1 MTTGELLTT
10 IGLIVAGYVV
20 GSVPFGVIV
29 CRLGFGVDI
38 LDHGS
43 QRSGS
48 TNVLRT
54 VGPGA
59 AALVLLADFLKG
71 LVPALVA
78 RLLVGHLPVA
88 PVMVA
93 LAALL
98 GANWSVFLR
107 FRGGR
112 GVATAWG
119 AMMALVPIAAV
130 IGVPLGIG
138 TVIVIRYA
146 SLGSIFG
153 AIGFLVGSIAF
164 YALGMGVNGYLLFM
178 VAAINVLIVF
188 RHVDNLQRLISGT
201 ERRLDPWP
209 EMIRSRTSHSQDS
222 GD

>member
-1 MTTGELLTT
+1 MTTGEFLIT
-10 IGLIVAGYVV
+10 IGLVVVGYVV
-20 GSVPFGVIV
+20 GSIPFGVIV

-43 QRSGS
+43 QRSGT

-54 VGPGA
+54 VGRGA
-59 AALVLLADFLKG
+59 AVLVLIADFLKG
-71 LVPALVA
+71 LVPALAA
-78 RLLVGHLPVA
+78 RLLLGHLPLATVL
-88 PVMVA
+88 VA

-98 GANWSVFLR
+98 GANWSGFLR

-119 AMMALVPIAAV
+119 AMMALVPLAAV

-138 TVIVIRYA
+138 TVLVARYV
-146 SLGSIFG
+146 SLGSMFG
-153 AIGFLVGSIAF
+153 AIGFLVGSIVF
-164 YALGMGVNGYLLFM
+164 YALGIGVNGYLLFM

-188 RHVDNLQRLISGT
+188 RHVDNLQRLMSGT

-209 EMIRSRTSHSQDS
+209 EMIGGRDARSQDS
-222 GD
+222 AD

>member
-1 MTTGELLTT
+1 MTTAEIFMTV
-10 IGLIVAGYVV
+10 GLIVGGYLV
-20 GSVPFGVIV
+20 GSIPFGVIV
-29 CRLGFGVDI
+29 CRLGFGVHI

-48 TNVLRT
+48 TNVYRT

-59 AALVLLADFLKG
+59 AALVLVADFLKG

-78 RLLVGHLPVA
+78 RLVLGHLPVA
-88 PVMVA
+88 PVLVA

-98 GANWSVFLR
+98 GANWSIFLR

-138 TVIVIRYA
+138 TVIVARYA
-146 SLGSIFG
+146 SLGSMFG
-153 AIGFLVGSIAF
+153 AIGFLVGAIVF
-164 YALGMGVNGYLLFM
+164 YALGIGVNGYLLFM
-178 VAAINVLIVF
+178 VAAINILVVF
-188 RHVDNLQRLISGT
+188 RHVDNLQRLMSGT

-209 EMIRSRTSHSQDS
+209 EMIRGRDSRSQDS
-222 GD
+222 SD